1 MAKKV
6 FIIIYSMYGH
16 MLKLAESV
24 KKGLEA
30 QGIEATI
37 YQVEETLPEEGI
49 YFFNFSIFSFSSFL
63 IFYFSIFVF
72 WFWILRFSIFFFK
85 NLS

>member
-1 MAKKV
+1 MAKRV

-49 YFFNFSIFSFSSFL
+49 YLFNFSTFHFL
-63 IFYFSIFVF
+63 LFLFFFFFFNLCILD
-72 WFWILRFSIFFFK
+72 LRFSIFF
-85 NLS
+85 